1 MSTRTFALLLAIV
14 FLLIGIAGFVPSLM
28 QPMHPEHPPLAL
40 SANAGQLF
48 GLFPVNVLHSGLHIL
63 FGLWGLVASRSM
75 TGAKLYARGVGRVP
89 RQAIVT
95 ADVAQGQVGGNAQES
110 VGGHGRQQ
118 GIIGAGECR
127 GQPVGSIILGIK
139 PFDAHALDIG
149 QQVLRRRSRPVKR
162 SHLRLELARGLFSLG
177 LRRSWGFS
185 GLDLLGGRCLA
196 TLQLRER
203 RLSRGE
209 QSKGKK

>member
-75 TGAKLYARGVGRVP
+75 SGAKVCARGVGLIYIVLTVAGFIPGLQNGFGLVP
-89 RQAIVT
+89 IYGNDIWLHGAIGLIAVYFGWLHRDPVAATT
-95 ADVAQGQVGGNAQES
+95 AA
-110 VGGHGRQQ
+110 
-118 GIIGAGECR
+118 
-127 GQPVGSIILGIK
+127 
-139 PFDAHALDIG
+139 
-149 QQVLRRRSRPVKR
+149 
-162 SHLRLELARGLFSLG
+162 
-177 LRRSWGFS
+177 
-185 GLDLLGGRCLA
+185 
-196 TLQLRER
+196 
-203 RLSRGE
+203 
-209 QSKGKK
+209 